1 MTTEH
6 AFRILVWN
14 QRCNT
19 NAAMQRWLQYNAA
32 MNGCNTRCNANA
44 AMQRCNTT
52 LQCNAAMQTLQC
64 NAAMQRCNTTLQYNA
79 VN

>member
-19 NAAMQRWLQYNAA
+19 NAAMQRCNEWLQYTLQCKRCNATLQYNAA
-32 MNGCNTRCNANA
+32 MQRCNANA
-44 AMQRCNTT
+44 AM
-52 LQCNAAMQTLQC
+52 
-64 NAAMQRCNTTLQYNA
+64 
-79 VN
+79 